1 MRAGGVLIVMG
12 ALSAC
17 ASPAPVGGRAIPGAS
32 EVTVE
37 GQDFLTEV
45 RAGSAGER
53 LTAAGA
59 RPVAGLTVDV
69 RRLAPPLHYSDG
81 AAAKR
86 AAEAA
91 CKGQG
96 GRFDPTAA
104 GRVSAPGLWR
114 FAGACA

>member
-1 MRAGGVLIVMG
+1 MRASGVIMVMG

-17 ASPAPVGGRAIPGAS
+17 ASQAPVAGRAIPGAS

-37 GQDFLTEV
+37 GQRFLTEL
-45 RAGSAGER
+45 RAGPTGER
-53 LTAAGA
+53 LTADGA
-59 RPVAGLTVDV
+59 QPVAGLSVDV
-69 RRLAPPLHYSDG
+69 RRLDPPLHYSDG

-91 CKGQG
+91 CAGQG
-96 GRFDPTAA
+96 GRFDPTAV
-104 GRVSAPGLWR
+104 GRVSAPNLWR

>member
-37 GQDFLTEV
+37 GQGFLTEV

-53 LTAAGA
+53 LD
-59 RPVAGLTVDV
+59 RKSVV
-69 RRLAPPLHYSDG
+69 
-81 AAAKR
+81 
-86 AAEAA
+86 
-91 CKGQG
+91 
-96 GRFDPTAA
+96 
-104 GRVSAPGLWR
+104 
-114 FAGACA
+114 